1 MKSLQVELG
10 ELSAQFEDKSARQRD
25 LKTSAELMASRLSAA
40 ERLISGLS
48 SEKVRWTNEINELNS
63 RKDRLVGDCLL
74 TSAFL
79 SYAGPFTFDFRR
91 RFIHDDLEQN
101 LKKLGVPVSQPLKL
115 ETLLTDDNE
124 TNAWLAEG
132 LPSDELSVQNGMLT
146 MRSER
151 FPLCIDPQMQ
161 ALKWI
166 KSREG
171 EQLEG
176 KIKRQTD
183 VDFLKQ
189 LELAI
194 EYG

>member
-1 MKSLQVELG
+1 M
-10 ELSAQFEDKSARQRD
+10 
-25 LKTSAELMASRLSAA
+25 
-40 ERLISGLS
+40 
-48 SEKVRWTNEINELNS
+48 
-63 RKDRLVGDCLL
+63 
-74 TSAFL
+74 
-79 SYAGPFTFDFRR
+79 
-91 RFIHDDLEQN
+91 
-101 LKKLGVPVSQPLKL
+101 PVSQPLKL

-194 EYG
+194 EYGLPFLIENVGEYIDPVLDPVLKRNFYYAPNGAKMIKLGDSEVEWDDNFRMYMTTKLPNPHYDPDVFGKMIVIIIPHINRHRRHWFFTN